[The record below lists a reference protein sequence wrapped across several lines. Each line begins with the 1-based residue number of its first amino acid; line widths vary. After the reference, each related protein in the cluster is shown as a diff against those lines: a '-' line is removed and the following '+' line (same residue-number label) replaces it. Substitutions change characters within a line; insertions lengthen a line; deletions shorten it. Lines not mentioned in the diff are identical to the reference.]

1 MSDFKDDRDEEERI
15 TRTEEDEVRENGTN
29 EEENSFR
36 EEESE
41 NNSFLENEEEN
52 TQKLN
57 NIEEVQETP
66 SEKNYVYENPDNISD
81 KKHSNIA
88 TGMIAAVIG
97 GLIVA
102 LFFVGFLALS
112 KDKLLSN
119 NGSNKN
125 TQNIT
130 ISPTDKLNTAELVA
144 KKAKSSVVGIV
155 STEEVETFFDTTEQE
170 GVGSGV
176 VVSEDGYIL
185 TNSHVIF
192 DGAAKKIK
200 VLFDT
205 GKELEGKVVWSNSQ
219 MDLAVIKVEAKGLK
233 VAELGNSDKINI
245 GQTAIAIG
253 NPLGLD
259 FERTVTQGIISGLDR
274 SLKIDEYNTMDSLIQ
289 TDASINSG
297 NSGGPLLNS
306 KGEVI
311 GINTLK
317 IPSGEGLGFAIP
329 INSAKTIIDEIIK
342 NGEYSEAFL
351 GIQGVDV
358 QRYEKSTGT
367 DLGIESGVF
376 ITNVTKGSPADEAGI
391 REEDVITKIDGE
403 KVEQISGL
411 KKSLLGRRP
420 GDEIE
425 LTIIRDKK
433 EMKKNVK
440 LGEAKE

>member
-1 MSDFKDDRDEEERI
+1 MSDFKDDRDNHEEA
-15 TRTEEDEVRENGTN
+15 TEVEKSEVEVEVDQENISQNREDI
-29 EEENSFR
+29 NS
-36 EEESE
+36 EDQ
-41 NNSFLENEEEN
+41 N

-57 NIEEVQETP
+57 NLKEEET
-66 SEKNYVYENPDNISD
+66 NRQHVYNSSVSD
-81 KKHSNIA
+81 SNKKSSHMA
-88 TGMIAAVIG
+88 TGMISAVVG

-112 KDKLLSN
+112 KDKLGTDTGN
-119 NGSNKN
+119 NKN
-125 TQNIT
+125 PQNIT

-144 KKAKSSVVGIV
+144 KKAKGSVVGIV
-155 STEEVETFFDTTEQE
+155 ATEEVETFFDTRDVE

-185 TNSHVIF
+185 TNSHVIY

-219 MDLAVIKVEAKGLK
+219 MDLAVVKVEATGLQT
-233 VAELGNSDKINI
+233 AELGNSDKLNI

-274 SLKIDEYNTMDSLIQ
+274 SLKIDENNTMDSLIQ

-297 NSGGPLLNS
+297 NSGGPLLNQ
-306 KGEVI
+306 KGQVI

-342 NGEYSEAFL
+342 NGEYTEPYL
-351 GIQGVDV
+351 GIGGLEV
-358 QRYEKSTGT
+358 QRYQKSTGT
-367 DLGIESGVF
+367 DLGVESGIFV
-376 ITNVTKGSPADEAGI
+376 TNVTSGSPADEAGI
-391 REEDVITKIDGE
+391 KQGDVITELDGKKI
-403 KVEQISGL
+403 EQISGL
-411 KKSLLGRRP
+411 KRELLAHRP
-420 GDEIE
+420 GDDIE

-440 LGEAKE
+440 LGKVQD

>member
-1 MSDFKDDRDEEERI
+1 MSDFKDDRDNHEEA
-15 TRTEEDEVRENGTN
+15 TEVEKSEVEVEVDQKNISQNREDINN
-29 EEENSFR
+29 EDQ
-36 EEESE
+36 
-41 NNSFLENEEEN
+41 N

-57 NIEEVQETP
+57 NLKEEET
-66 SEKNYVYENPDNISD
+66 NRQHVYNSSVSD
-81 KKHSNIA
+81 SNKKSSHMA
-88 TGMIAAVIG
+88 TGMISAVVG

-112 KDKLLSN
+112 KDKLGTDTGN
-119 NGSNKN
+119 NKN
-125 TQNIT
+125 PQNIT

-144 KKAKSSVVGIV
+144 KKAKGSVVGIV
-155 STEEVETFFDTTEQE
+155 ATEEVETFFDTRDVE

-185 TNSHVIF
+185 TNSHVIY

-219 MDLAVIKVEAKGLK
+219 MDLAVVKVEATGLQT
-233 VAELGNSDKINI
+233 AELGNSDKLNI

-274 SLKIDEYNTMDSLIQ
+274 SLKIDENNTMDSLIQ

-297 NSGGPLLNS
+297 NSGGPLLNQ
-306 KGEVI
+306 KGQVI

-342 NGEYSEAFL
+342 NGEYTEPYL
-351 GIQGVDV
+351 GIGGLEV
-358 QRYEKSTGT
+358 QRYQKSTGT
-367 DLGIESGVF
+367 DLGVESGIFV
-376 ITNVTKGSPADEAGI
+376 TNVTSGSPADEAGI
-391 REEDVITKIDGE
+391 KQGDVITELDGKKI
-403 KVEQISGL
+403 EQISGL
-411 KKSLLGRRP
+411 KRELLAHRP
-420 GDEIE
+420 GDDIE

-440 LGEAKE
+440 LGKVQD